1 MPAKTKTR
9 DQVRAMQQK
18 AVRFLSDVVGD
29 PDRANEFESMTPED
43 YAQTKGVQI
52 KNPTK
57 GKNTMAARPTRAV
70 LEDRVAELEDENQ
83 TLNDKLDSILDIAS
97 EDDTEDDMEDDSED

>member
-1 MPAKTKTR
+1 
-9 DQVRAMQQK
+9 MQQK

-29 PDRANEFESMTPED
+29 PDRADEFESMTPEE
-43 YAQTKGVQI
+43 YAQTKGIQI

-57 GKNTMAARPTRAV
+57 GKNTMAAPTRAE

-83 TLNDKLDSILDIAS
+83 NLNDKLDSILDIAS
-97 EDDTEDDMEDDSED
+97 DEDSESDDLEDDNQEDDSED